1 MISMSVWIVEPVPL
15 ASWTEC
21 LGRPPATITSS
32 RRAMAD
38 RDTGNTTEP
47 PWCVMAFPRDR
58 TDGGSLHDSQSWINA
73 VLNIVTTTPVA
84 KFDLS
89 LLLVQIM
96 LVESR
101 SADGVS

>member
-1 MISMSVWIVEPVPL
+1 MSVWTADPVPV
-15 ASWTEC
+15 ASWTDASVA
-21 LGRPPATITSS
+21 PPATITS

-47 PWCVMAFPRDR
+47 LWFVMAFPRDR

-73 VLNIVTTTPVA
+73 VLKIVTMIPAA
-84 KFDLS
+84 KFGAS
-89 LLLVQIM
+89 LLLVQVM

-101 SADGVS
+101 PVDGAS